1 MPLIHCPA
9 VQFYMHEREHFE
21 PMLTQDLLIIVRTV
35 LAVPLQ
41 GNGLEQ
47 ILRVAIRTMDAV
59 FGR

>member
-1 MPLIHCPA
+1 
-9 VQFYMHEREHFE
+9 MHEREHFE

-47 ILRVAIRTMDAV
+47 AMRVAIRAMDAV